1 MTLVIERETVNQYQ
15 VTINHELSVTRGL
28 YYSNKL
34 VFYTVY
40 NAFVD
45 RRKIAII
52 YVDKEAELLKPK
64 QRISDLEAEPSEVK
78 AKRNKREPGCN

>member
-1 MTLVIERETVNQYQ
+1 M
-15 VTINHELSVTRGL
+15 TINHELSVTRGS
-28 YYSNKL
+28 YHSNKL

-64 QRISDLEAEPSEVK
+64 QRISDLEAEPSK
-78 AKRNKREPGCN
+78 AKAKCNKREPGCN